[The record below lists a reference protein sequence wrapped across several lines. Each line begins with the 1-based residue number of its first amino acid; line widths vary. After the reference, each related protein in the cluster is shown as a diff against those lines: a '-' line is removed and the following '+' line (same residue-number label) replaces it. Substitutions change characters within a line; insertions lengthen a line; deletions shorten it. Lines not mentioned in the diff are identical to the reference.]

1 MKIKFIISNLSFDCK
16 VRDNDTGKKI
26 FQLLPI
32 KSSINTWGKEIYFDV
47 PENNIKP
54 EKDAK
59 DVFELGEIAF
69 WNQGS
74 AIAIGFG
81 PTPVSKGS
89 EIRLISSANHWADAE
104 KPLELKKLDKF
115 KDGDFIEV
123 LSI

>member
-47 PENNIKP
+47 PEYNIKA

-69 WNQGS
+69 WNQGN

-81 PTPVSKGS
+81 PTPVSKDS
-89 EIRLISSANHWADAE
+89 EIRLISSANHWADAV
-104 KPLELKKLDKF
+104 KPLELKKLGKF

>member
-1 MKIKFIISNLSFDCK
+1 MNIKFKISNLSFDCK

-32 KSSINTWGKEIYFDV
+32 KTSINTWGKEIYFNV
-47 PENNIKP
+47 PANNIKP
-54 EKDAK
+54 EKYAK

-69 WNQGS
+69 WNKGS

-104 KPLELKKLDKF
+104 KPLELKKLSKF
-115 KDGDFIEV
+115 KNGDFIEV

>member
-1 MKIKFIISNLSFDCK
+1 MNIRFKIYNLSFDCK

-32 KSSINTWGKEIYFDV
+32 KSMINIWGKEIYFDA
-47 PENNIKP
+47 PANNIEP

-59 DVFELGEIAF
+59 NVFELGQIAF
-69 WNQGS
+69 WSQGS

-81 PTPVSKGS
+81 TTPVSKGS
-89 EIRLISSANHWADAE
+89 EIRLISSANHWADAV
-104 KPLELKKLDKF
+104 KPLQLKKLGKF